1 MVKGLKHQ
9 LKKIKSENKETLNV
23 KNLEAYIMSR
33 LKDRPKNDDYG
44 LSKFPPR
51 KLTWEEANSICG
63 ISEEEYEN
71 STGLY
76 QIGYS
81 LTGKGGFDIYQQE
94 LKNHCQTYLDYETNN
109 NSH

>member
-1 MVKGLKHQ
+1 MVKHPDMVKGIKHQ
-9 LKKIKSENKETLNV
+9 LKKIKPENQGTLNV
-23 KNLEAYIMSR
+23 KDLEAYIMSR
-33 LKDRPKNDDYG
+33 FKNRPKKDDYG
-44 LSKFPPR
+44 LSEFPPR
-51 KLTWEEANSICG
+51 KLTWQEANSICG

-94 LKNHCQTYLDYETNN
+94 LRNFCKI
-109 NSH
+109 

>member
-9 LKKIKSENKETLNV
+9 LKKIKPENKGTLTV
-23 KNLEAYIMSR
+23 KDLEAYLIDR
-33 LKDRPKNDDYG
+33 LKDRPKKDNYG

-63 ISEEEYEN
+63 ISREEYEN

-94 LKNHCQTYLDYETNN
+94 LRNYCQNYLDYEGKD
-109 NSH
+109 NS